1 MKQEILE
8 LRDEESLKIYMDPLR
23 QRIVLTMCS
32 LNRPVTAKNLADI
45 MSISPSSAKH
55 HLQKLQSIGVV
66 QVDHTEQIHGITA
79 TFYICAP
86 VEVRIAMDNNDA
98 ESEDMKRLLG
108 ENMVRMVYKDYYEKM
123 REHAEEVGW
132 ENIYKENPFVGSLLG
147 GVIYM
152 TQEEIDTLYE
162 KVLTFV
168 QAHTTFGGENTIPIE
183 YSLIAFNSQKKEK
196 NSK

>member
-1 MKQEILE
+1 
-8 LRDEESLKIYMDPLR
+8 
-23 QRIVLTMCS
+23 
-32 LNRPVTAKNLADI
+32 
-45 MSISPSSAKH
+45 
-55 HLQKLQSIGVV
+55 
-66 QVDHTEQIHGITA
+66 
-79 TFYICAP
+79 
-86 VEVRIAMDNNDA
+86 MDNNDA

-168 QAHTTFGGENTIPIE
+168 QAHTAFGGENTIPIE